1 MTTVGVFI
9 VDESTCYSQLA
20 ATATRQRS
28 FFQDFIN
35 LMDTFF
41 DFTEPEDEQR
51 YVTLNLTNQIC
62 AGYSKG
68 GRDSCQGDSGGP
80 LICFIDTRPY
90 VAGLVSWGVQCGMP
104 NVPGVYTDVS
114 KFLSWVRS
122 NVEISNDTKQK
133 QETKQTTEKVETK
146 TSTTTVATK
155 SKTTVASNLLA
166 SVDRETSST

>member
-80 LICFIDTRPY
+80 LICFRKSFNQ
-90 VAGLVSWGVQCGMP
+90 LV
-104 NVPGVYTDVS
+104 T
-114 KFLSWVRS
+114 FLA
-122 NVEISNDTKQK
+122 IFTKK
-133 QETKQTTEKVETK
+133 QPKK
-146 TSTTTVATK
+146 
-155 SKTTVASNLLA
+155 
-166 SVDRETSST
+166 